1 MKSVVEFIK
10 ISNYQIIPYV
20 IMKFRSA
27 VAIKI
32 DPSIVGGGV
41 GSKKFKHG
49 IQLTTHRNKYD

>member
-41 GSKKFKHG
+41 GVEA
-49 IQLTTHRNKYD
+49 RNSNMEFN